1 MLVTEKEQKRKKLLS
16 ELLGE
21 SSLEEKPNEKV
32 EDESQSVDEE
42 KIAEEILEEYPLNE
56 IYPVYILHR
65 VVYETI
71 VMCKKAIPN
80 EAIGIL
86 LGYKMQ
92 HKGKNY
98 VKVVDW
104 VTGKANQSQV
114 FAEFTPEG
122 VRQYT
127 TLIDER
133 YGESENRPRIVGI
146 IHSHPFGSNP
156 HFSGT
161 DYNTFLNFPY
171 DAEHN
176 VFVLV
181 DPKSGYYKTYMVLTN
196 EEKQKDLIEVNWVE
210 YTAR

>member
-1 MLVTEKEQKRKKLLS
+1 MNKKTKEKQPLLS
-16 ELLGE
+16 EIYGE
-21 SSLEEKPNEKV
+21 SDDMSKKGMNEEEAKSKKKLDVNILSEKV
-32 EDESQSVDEE
+32 H
-42 KIAEEILEEYPLNE
+42 
-56 IYPVYILHR
+56 PVYILHR

-71 VMCKKAIPN
+71 MMCRKAMPN

-86 LGYKMQ
+86 LGYKLQ
-92 HKGKNY
+92 YKGQKY

-104 VTGKANQSQV
+104 VTGNANQSHA

-127 TLIDER
+127 TIIDER

-181 DPKSGYYKTYMVLTN
+181 DPKSGYYKSYIVSIN
-196 EEKQKDLIEVNWVE
+196 EEGKKDLVEVDWVE
-210 YTAR
+210 YTAK

>member
-1 MLVTEKEQKRKKLLS
+1 MKEPKKGTKKLLS
-16 ELLGE
+16 DLLGE
-21 SSLEEKPNEKV
+21 TESEDKEEESRENQNESSEIDLNSKV
-32 EDESQSVDEE
+32 
-42 KIAEEILEEYPLNE
+42 
-56 IYPVYILHR
+56 YPVYILHR
-65 VVYETI
+65 VVYET
-71 VMCKKAIPN
+71 VLMCKKAMPK
-80 EAIGIL
+80 EAIGVL

-92 HKGKNY
+92 YKGQKY

-104 VTGKANQSQV
+104 ATGNANQSHA

-127 TLIDER
+127 TLIQER
-133 YGESENRPRIVGI
+133 YGDSENRPRIVGI

-171 DAEHN
+171 DATEN

-181 DPKSGYYKTYMVLTN
+181 DPKSGYYKSYIVIVN
-196 EEKQKDLIEVNWVE
+196 ESNEKDLKEVDWVE
-210 YTAR
+210 YQVI

>member
-1 MLVTEKEQKRKKLLS
+1 MNNSEKKSKKLLS
-16 ELLGE
+16 DLLGE
-21 SSLEEKPNEKV
+21 TEPEFSDNKENNPSKSLN
-32 EDESQSVDEE
+32 DTGFE
-42 KIAEEILEEYPLNE
+42 KIF
-56 IYPVYILHR
+56 PVYILHR

-71 VMCKKAIPN
+71 MMCKKAMPS

-92 HKGKNY
+92 YNDQKY

-104 VTGKANQSQV
+104 VTGNANQSHV

-127 TLIDER
+127 TLIQEK
-133 YGESENRPRIVGI
+133 YGDSENRPRIVGI

-181 DPKSGYYKTYMVLTN
+181 DPKSGYYKSYIVIVN
-196 EEKQKDLIEVNWVE
+196 ETGQKDLKEVDWVE
-210 YTAR
+210 YNVR

>member
-1 MLVTEKEQKRKKLLS
+1 MNDSDKKGKKLLS
-16 ELLGE
+16 DLLGE
-21 SSLEEKPNEKV
+21 TEPELSDDSENDIAKDQNITDTNSEKV
-32 EDESQSVDEE
+32 
-42 KIAEEILEEYPLNE
+42 
-56 IYPVYILHR
+56 YPVYILHR

-71 VMCKKAIPN
+71 MMCKKEMPN

-92 HKGKNY
+92 YKDQKY

-104 VTGKANQSQV
+104 VTGNANQSHV

-127 TLIDER
+127 TLIQEK
-133 YGESENRPRIVGI
+133 YGDSENRPRIVGI

-171 DAEHN
+171 DTEHN

-181 DPKSGYYKTYMVLTN
+181 DPKSGFYKSYIVIVDETG
-196 EEKQKDLIEVNWVE
+196 QKNLKEVDWVE
-210 YTAR
+210 YNVR

>member
-1 MLVTEKEQKRKKLLS
+1 MTEKKQKNKKLLS

-21 SSLEEKPNEKV
+21 INPENPSDNNNKTEEAPATDEDFLEDFPP
-32 EDESQSVDEE
+32 D
-42 KIAEEILEEYPLNE
+42 E

-71 VMCKKAIPN
+71 LMCKKAIPN

-92 HKGKNY
+92 YNGRNY

-104 VTGKANQSQV
+104 VTGKANQSQA

-127 TLIDER
+127 TIIDER

-181 DPKSGYYKTYMVLTN
+181 DPKSGYYKTYVVKIN
-196 EEKQKDLIEVNWVE
+196 EENQKDLVEVNWVE

>member
-1 MLVTEKEQKRKKLLS
+1 MTEKKQKNKKLLS

-21 SSLEEKPNEKV
+21 VNPEKTSKDENKSEETPVIDEEFLEEFPP
-32 EDESQSVDEE
+32 D
-42 KIAEEILEEYPLNE
+42 E

-71 VMCKKAIPN
+71 LMCKKAIPN

-92 HKGKNY
+92 HNGKNY

-104 VTGKANQSQV
+104 VTGKANQSQA

-127 TLIDER
+127 TIIDER

-181 DPKSGYYKTYMVLTN
+181 DPKSGYYKTYVVKIN
-196 EEKQKDLIEVNWVE
+196 DENQKDLVEVNWVE

>member
-1 MLVTEKEQKRKKLLS
+1 MTEKKQKNKKLLS

-21 SSLEEKPNEKV
+21 VNPEKTSKNENKSEENPVIDEEFLEEFPP
-32 EDESQSVDEE
+32 D
-42 KIAEEILEEYPLNE
+42 E

-71 VMCKKAIPN
+71 LMCKKAIPN

-92 HKGKNY
+92 HNGKNY

-104 VTGKANQSQV
+104 VTGKANQSQA

-127 TLIDER
+127 TIIDER

-181 DPKSGYYKTYMVLTN
+181 DPKSGYYKTYVVKIN
-196 EEKQKDLIEVNWVE
+196 DENQKDLVEVNWVE

>member
-1 MLVTEKEQKRKKLLS
+1 MLLSKKEQKNKRLLS

-21 SSLEEKPNEKV
+21 TSLEKTITDKV
-32 EDESQSVDEE
+32 EENQASLEKQPQQSYPSDEV
-42 KIAEEILEEYPLNE
+42 
-56 IYPVYILHR
+56 YPVYILHR

-71 VMCKKAIPN
+71 LMCKKAIPN

-86 LGYKMQ
+86 LGFKMTY
-92 HKGKNY
+92 KGKNY

-127 TLIDER
+127 TIIDER

-161 DYNTFLNFPY
+161 DYTTFLNFPY
-171 DAEHN
+171 DAEDN

-181 DPKSGYYKTYMVLTN
+181 DPKSGYYKTYVVKRN
-196 EEKQKDLIEVNWVE
+196 EENQKDLIEVNWVE
-210 YTAR
+210 YTAK